1 MQIVFL
7 SARPEL
13 LAETLGHVS
22 HFAPFIDD
30 VVVIAPDHLRPA
42 MQESCKQ
49 SGYSIEVIS
58 DEAVTGLSTAAIGAL
73 DHTSRNYRLRADAS
87 KHDALAETFI
97 MSDDDSRP
105 LKAIDE
111 STFITDNNQHR
122 RRWFYTL
129 AGWRH
134 GATDF
139 DQGLLHSWIIL
150 RQLGHADP
158 LAYASHMPQI
168 IDKALYAEVAA
179 LLGTYAEQ
187 FAIDE
192 WSMYFTIGPSIHPE
206 LFAKPEPFVT
216 LAWPQYPGEWAH
228 QITPPEH
235 VFENF
240 HPELYEEGGLYDG
253 LGAACD
259 PATVDAENLEK
270 IMRWYRLDRQVREL
284 AFPNDVDQPW
294 TSHSAGRKIAFRGL
308 RAARSA
314 YRYVALDDRARLSEL
329 EGRIRS
335 IEQGP

>member
-1 MQIVFL
+1 VQIVFL

-13 LAETLGHVS
+13 LAETLGHVA

-30 VVVIAPDHLRPA
+30 VVVVSPAHLQST
-42 MQESCKQ
+42 MQETCKS
-49 SGYSIEVIS
+49 SGYPIEVIS
-58 DEAVTGLSTAAIGAL
+58 DEEVTGLTTAAIAQL
-73 DHTSRNYRLRADAS
+73 DHTGRNYRIRSDAS

-105 LKAIDE
+105 LRAIDQR
-111 STFITDNNQHR
+111 TFLTDGGQHR

-134 GATDF
+134 SATDF

-168 IDKALYAEVAA
+168 VDKSLYADVAA
-179 LLGTYAEQ
+179 QMVVYAEQ
-187 FAIDE
+187 FSIDE
-192 WSMYFTIGPSIHPE
+192 WSTYFTVGPSIRPE
-206 LFAKPEPFVT
+206 LFADPEPFVT
-216 LAWPQYPGEWAH
+216 LGWPQYPGEWAH

-240 HPELYEEGGLYDG
+240 HPELYEDGGLYHG

-259 PATVDAENLEK
+259 PTSIDAANLEK

-284 AFPNDVDQPW
+284 DFPDDVDQPW
-294 TSHSAGRKIAFRGL
+294 TSDSAGRKIAFRGL
-308 RAARSA
+308 RVARSA

-335 IEQGP
+335 LEQET